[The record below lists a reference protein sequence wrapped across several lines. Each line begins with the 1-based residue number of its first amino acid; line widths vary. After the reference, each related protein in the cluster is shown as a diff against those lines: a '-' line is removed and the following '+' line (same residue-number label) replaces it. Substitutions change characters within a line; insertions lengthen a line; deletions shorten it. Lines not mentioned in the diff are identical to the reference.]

1 MTVIVRDVRS
11 GVPEDAEAF
20 ARVRRAAL
28 PYMLATG
35 RQVAYDLAH
44 AHPEARNRPLLAEVD
59 GEAVGTAEV
68 SLAHEST
75 EPGIGD
81 VNVFVHPGHLGLGA
95 GSLLLRAAE
104 EHLAEAGA
112 TTLYSW
118 VLDEPSHR
126 AFAEKHGY
134 RPSRSAYFLRLDL
147 ATAELP
153 PLQAPPAGVELRTA
167 ADFAADP
174 RPLFELDALTTAD
187 EPGDVAAELTD
198 FEHWLAST
206 WNHPLLDR
214 ELTTV
219 VVADGR
225 PVAFSA
231 ARTDGLGRYGSA
243 MTGTHPGYR
252 GRGFA
257 KLAKNDSL
265 HRARAAGCT
274 EAFTGND
281 AKNGPMLAVN
291 EWFGYEICAKETR
304 HVRTLGRGR

>member
-1 MTVIVRDVRS
+1 MTVIVRDVRP
-11 GVPEDAEAF
+11 GVPEDAEAY

-35 RQVAYDLAH
+35 PQVSYDLAH
-44 AHPEARNRPLLAEVD
+44 AHPGARTRPLIAEID

-68 SLAHEST
+68 SLAHESP

-81 VNVFVHPGHLGLGA
+81 VNVFVHPDHTGRGA
-95 GSLLLRAAE
+95 GTLLLRAAE
-104 EHLAEAGA
+104 EHLAEVGA

-118 VLDEPSHR
+118 VLDEPPCV

-147 ATAELP
+147 TTAELP

-174 RPLFELDALTTAD
+174 RPLFELDGVTTAD
-187 EPGDVAAELTD
+187 EPGDVAAELD
-198 FEHWLAST
+198 DYEYWLAST

-219 VVADGR
+219 ALVDGR

-231 ARTDGLGRYGSA
+231 ARTDGLGRYGSG
-243 MTGTHPGYR
+243 MTGTHPDHR
-252 GRGFA
+252 GRGLA
-257 KLAKNDSL
+257 KLVKNDSL

-291 EWFGYEICAKETR
+291 EWFGYEIRAKETR
-304 HVRTLGRGR
+304 HVRKLG